1 MYNDTSRTVS
11 DETLFFQVQQGNE
24 GAFEALF
31 LRHYPALCAY
41 ARLFVEP
48 DDGQEIVSDVMV
60 WLWENKEMQAFESSL
75 KVICSRLLKPLPDSH
90 QPERSETTDR
100 KNDIR

>member
-48 DDGQEIVSDVMV
+48 DDGVEIV
-60 WLWENKEMQAFESSL
+60 
-75 KVICSRLLKPLPDSH
+75 
-90 QPERSETTDR
+90 
-100 KNDIR
+100 

>member
-1 MYNDTSRTVS
+1 MKIILFLPKTKVYMYNDTSRTVS

-48 DDGQEIVSDVMV
+48 DDG
-60 WLWENKEMQAFESSL
+60 
-75 KVICSRLLKPLPDSH
+75 
-90 QPERSETTDR
+90 
-100 KNDIR
+100 